1 MTVSE
6 RECES
11 DGTVRGDVD
20 RGRAVEA
27 AVLRCLCAGRGV
39 IAGVVGWDGWGRF
52 HLLALRWPSTWASY
66 SSSSNLLGPAA
77 ANVRG
82 MGKCRPGIS
91 GRERT
96 GRHGWGKVWDSGEW
110 SWARGSCRLRPCA

>member
-1 MTVSE
+1 MNVSE

-27 AVLRCLCAGRGV
+27 AVVRCLCAGQGV
-39 IAGVVGWDGWGRF
+39 IAGGSGMGRLGWGRF
-52 HLLALRWPSTWASY
+52 CLLALRWPSTWASYRY

-82 MGKCRPGIS
+82 
-91 GRERT
+91 
-96 GRHGWGKVWDSGEW
+96 
-110 SWARGSCRLRPCA
+110 